1 MSISINE
8 VLNSLVTDIDGSMAA
23 LLGDSESGMLLASA
37 GAGIDVEIAAAGTTE
52 FMRAKLNT
60 MRALK
65 LDDELE
71 DILVTLGTQYHI
83 IRPLASNRS
92 VFIYVALDRSRS
104 NLALA
109 RLAVKAAEKKIAL

>member
-1 MSISINE
+1 MSSITE
-8 VLNSLVTDIDGSMAA
+8 VLNGVVNDVDGAMAA

-37 GAGIDVEIAAAGTTE
+37 GSGLDVEVAAAGTTE

-65 LDDELE
+65 LDDQLE
-71 DILVTLGTQYHI
+71 DVLVTLGSQYHV
-83 IRPLASNRS
+83 IRPLTSNPS
-92 VFIYVALDRSRS
+92 VFIYLALDRSRS

-109 RLAVKAAEKKIAL
+109 RLAVKAADQKIAL

>member
-1 MSISINE
+1 MSSINE
-8 VLNSLVTDIDGSMAA
+8 VLAQLISDVDGAMATV
-23 LLGDSESGMLLASA
+23 LGDSDSGMLLASA
-37 GAGIDVEIAAAGTTE
+37 GTGLDLEVAAAGTTE

-71 DILVTLGTQYHI
+71 DILVTLSTQYHV
-83 IRPLASNRS
+83 IRPLASNNS
-92 VFIYVALDRSRS
+92 VFIYLALDRAKS

-109 RLAVKAAEKKIAL
+109 RLAVKAAEQKISL